1 MSVTF
6 LKAVIKSDL
15 GIIDLK
21 NPDID
26 HDILYKEYLI
36 DTQLDIN
43 SLGKLSLEKIREK
56 ERRNRISYIIDNYYL
71 MDNNGKAKD
80 IWPELA
86 EEVDIIL
93 KKRIMSYAYGS
104 LSDKKQ
110 DYPFRHTSIDL
121 LRGPILIRTV
131 MLTMTYELLKDMPM
145 EILAELVKHNFAID
159 GFSDGILT
167 LDKSE
172 VAEIIELLLDKQ
184 SHDRLFQ
191 SVLAF

>member
-1 MSVTF
+1 MSSTF

-43 SLGKLSLEKIREK
+43 LLGKLSLEKIHEK
-56 ERRNRISYIIDNYYL
+56 ERRNRISYIIENYYL
-71 MDNNGKAKD
+71 IHNDGNIQE

-86 EEVDIIL
+86 EEVDTIL

-110 DYPFRHTSIDL
+110 DYP
-121 LRGPILIRTV
+121 
-131 MLTMTYELLKDMPM
+131 
-145 EILAELVKHNFAID
+145 
-159 GFSDGILT
+159 
-167 LDKSE
+167 
-172 VAEIIELLLDKQ
+172 
-184 SHDRLFQ
+184 
-191 SVLAF
+191 